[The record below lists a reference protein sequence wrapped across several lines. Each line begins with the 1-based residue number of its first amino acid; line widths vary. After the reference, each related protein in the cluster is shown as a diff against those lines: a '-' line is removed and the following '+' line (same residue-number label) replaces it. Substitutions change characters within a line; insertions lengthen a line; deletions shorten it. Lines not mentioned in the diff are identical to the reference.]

1 MSEAEKRDTMQVFAS
16 LPEEVRRGFAAG
28 YACGVQQAGQQ
39 AETQA
44 DAQDETETKDNRP
57 A

>member
-28 YACGVQQAGQQ
+28 YACCQQMSPQKAEPQ
-39 AETQA
+39 AP
-44 DAQDETETKDNRP
+44 AQEPTTAPHPE